1 MSKVN
6 IILLVLFIIACIF
19 ALSLTFGLMW
29 RNHRN
34 EKKRH

>member
-19 ALSLTFGLMW
+19 ALGLTFGLMW
-29 RNHRN
+29 RDNRN